1 MRGNSNEM
9 TDNYVYMLDGKAYV
23 NLTNRCHN
31 ACTFCIRNT
40 GDCVAGTPLWLK
52 KEPTADEVM
61 RAFDKIRPKLESDEV
76 VFCGYGE
83 PTERLDVL
91 TETAARIKAAGYGV
105 RLNTNGLGSLV
116 AGRDIAPEL
125 KDFDLVSISLNHCD
139 ADKYAAVTR
148 SKFGAAAFPAVT
160 EFAAQCK
167 AAGLNVVMTVV
178 DVIGEESIRECE
190 KLCQGLGVP
199 LRVRKYVADNY
210 DGSVDTD
217 GK

>member
-1 MRGNSNEM
+1 MFLFLLLLYDVSLIFNRHF
-9 TDNYVYMLDGKAYV
+9 GKGHCQVQPATGQ
-23 NLTNRCHN
+23 LLFLRLAADPGSRCFLQN
-31 ACTFCIRNT
+31 A
-40 GDCVAGTPLWLK
+40 
-52 KEPTADEVM
+52 M
-61 RAFDKIRPKLESDEV
+61 
-76 VFCGYGE
+76 
-83 PTERLDVL
+83 
-91 TETAARIKAAGYGV
+91 
-105 RLNTNGLGSLV
+105 
-116 AGRDIAPEL
+116 EL
-125 KDFDLVSISLNHCD
+125 P
-139 ADKYAAVTR
+139 R
-148 SKFGAAAFPAVT
+148 QFGAAAFPAVT